1 MGPKSSILDQFRL
14 LSYGFSGSPTLR
26 KPTILWVSII
36 YVYNIY
42 NIILYIYT
50 LWLFNI
56 AMENHH
62 F

>member
-42 NIILYIYT
+42 I
-50 LWLFNI
+50 
-56 AMENHH
+56 
-62 F
+62 